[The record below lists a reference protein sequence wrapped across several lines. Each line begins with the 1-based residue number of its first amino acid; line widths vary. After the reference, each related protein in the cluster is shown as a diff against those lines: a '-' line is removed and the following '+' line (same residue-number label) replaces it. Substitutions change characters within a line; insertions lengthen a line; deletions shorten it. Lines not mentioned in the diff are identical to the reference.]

1 MSFCFLGEK
10 FFRFADDY
18 VMNPSHSVPSSVCC
32 SQIEGCRLLPAR
44 LPMQL
49 FKEFQ
54 KPVEQVQLGLY
65 AV

>member
-1 MSFCFLGEK
+1 
-10 FFRFADDY
+10 
-18 VMNPSHSVPSSVCC
+18 MNKSHSVPSSVCF

-54 KPVEQVQLGLY
+54 KPVEQVQLVLY